1 MDRPDKCSGAR
12 FPAYLASAAALFAVI
27 ALSFILMRLA
37 PGARLTR
44 SARSIRKSLRNLRH
58 IYRLDLPLWRQFLAY
73 LQSLARGDFGPS
85 LHWRDFSVNE
95 LFAHALPISMRLGAE
110 AMIAA
115 LVIGGALGIA
125 GATGRRARA
134 QRSAA
139 SQSMPRPCRRSCLP
153 PFVIAPLLQLFF
165 GLSLH
170 ALPVGGWNDG
180 AWKNQILPAA
190 TLALPQI
197 AIIARLMQAALRDVL
212 AEPHIRTLRAFGLP
226 AAPHHRTRAA
236 RGDPAGFLLSRAR
249 RRQCADRLRRRRDDL
264 RHSRHRPLFRRWRAR
279 PRLSRWSWRTVV
291 VVATLVIVFN
301 LLVDLAYAW
310 LDPRIADAHG
320 R

>member
-1 MDRPDKCSGAR
+1 MAWRALSRIFAS
-12 FPAYLASAAALFAVI
+12 LATLFIVI
-27 ALSFILMRLA
+27 ALAFFLMRLA
-37 PGARLTR
+37 PGGPFDAERPLDPEI
-44 SARSIRKSLRNLRH
+44 AKNLRH
-58 IYRLDLPLWRQFLAY
+58 VYRLDLPLGRQFLVY

-115 LVIGGALGIA
+115 LAIGGALGIV
-125 GATGRRARA
+125 GAAARPGWRANLGGFA
-134 QRSAA
+134 VDVAA
-139 SQSMPRPCRRSCLP
+139 FIGVLLP

-165 GLSLH
+165 GLTLH

-197 AIIARLMQAALRDVL
+197 AIIARLMQASLRDAL
-212 AEPHIRTLRAFGLP
+212 KEPHMRTLRAFGLP
-226 AAPHHRTRAA
+226 PWRITAHAIRAA
-236 RGDPAGFLLSRAR
+236 ILPVVSYLGLAAANVLTGSVVVETIFGIPGMGRYFVDGALG
-249 RRQCADRLRRRRDDL
+249 RDYTL
-264 RHSRHRPLFRRWRAR
+264 VMG
-279 PRLSRWSWRTVV
+279 TVV
-291 VVATLVIVFN
+291 VVAALVIFFN
-301 LLVDLAYAW
+301 LLVDLTYAW
-310 LDPRIADAHG
+310 LDPRIADAEG